1 MMYAQQQQGGPQF
14 NMQGGMR
21 PPFQGNYSGQPMGRG
36 MQMGNPY
43 AMMQGQAVGMGG
55 AGRGGGGGAGMY
67 GPSMYGPPGNAPPGG
82 GTPPGASPGGA
93 PGKGAGAPAGQQGNY
108 GKGSGQGGTA
118 VPITGAPGSA
128 PPAGAA
134 APAAPVTKRKSSAIQ
149 IIDPD
154 SMTEVEVPKPKPKPA
169 PPPPAPPGPAAPVTI
184 TDAAG
189 AAIPL
194 PPPPPPPKAP
204 PLEGPP
210 VNGVAP
216 PAVGGPASAAEAVKA
231 APPAAAEPVAA
242 APAPAS
248 FAAKAAAAA
257 AKPAPAP
264 APAPAAPKPAA
275 TESKAAAPAPAPKA
289 APAAAPPAKAA
300 APAAAA
306 APAEK
311 PRFSAALAK
320 PAPPPAAAPADDDDD
335 DWESADLKLADKPPG
350 IPATMSLRPGGSG
363 TFASSTKS
371 AVATN
376 SNKKTYEKDFLLQF
390 QASCMEPPKG
400 LPDLEIILLGPGADD
415 KGAGGKGGR
424 GGGAQAGGAEWA
436 RGQAVKGGGPP
447 AKGGAAG
454 GDRFDPRNNST
465 YQKGAANDQGKGNR
479 GGRGGNRSSAPGFSG
494 PVAPLE
500 KRDDAW
506 TPQFN
511 GAAGSLEDAQKLER
525 NTKALLNKFTPEK
538 FEKLTA
544 QFLDL
549 DIVKRTDMVL
559 VIDMIFDK
567 ALFEPVFGHMYAML
581 CARCAEK
588 FPEFPDERN
597 PELKP
602 HTFKRL
608 LLNKCQEEFEKENS
622 LQAELDAL
630 PDMEDEK
637 LKEAHKEQVR
647 KKAKQRMLGNMSFIG
662 QLYKQKMLTE
672 KIMHECL
679 IKLLGDIKHP
689 EEDEVECLCKLMT
702 TIGKSI
708 DHAKAKSHMDE
719 YFSRM
724 KEMSA
729 NETLPLR
736 MRFMLQ
742 ETIDLRR
749 GSWDRKVLDPV
760 MVAEAKKK
768 DAAAAKGAG
777 KGLGG
782 KGAGKG
788 AAPAAGGKGLGAGP
802 SRSAAAEWEMAGRGG
817 NAGGA
822 GKGAMAGRGAAAPAA
837 AAAPK
842 AAPLTPEEIEKKLQG
857 NLDEFLS
864 CGDMKELVTCM
875 TELATRVEPAK
886 RAGLGK
892 QLLFGLAIPKSFDSR
907 TDEPRQKVA
916 LLFGG
921 LLGAKLL
928 TAAEAQAGFTD
939 LLEFCEDEVC
949 DVPHIGTYLASFVA
963 RALSEKALP
972 AAYLG
977 TAFAHLV
984 ECETESVS
992 AVRLTLSVLQ
1002 SLRDAHG
1009 GEAAQKAYAEAKLSP
1024 LSFMPK
1030 AQAEGGQKA
1039 VAELLEGAGLACC
1052 DPTLVAGVL
1061 AAQQQESDAKVEAQL
1076 AEIEAYLLQA
1086 MRATPPESD
1095 GAIMEWVGERIEPNV
1110 PNVRLARLVVRSL
1123 LEATCE
1129 GTPSSTKLHT
1139 AITERAKLLRKFLQ
1153 VGKESEQMTLM
1164 FNSLYEVQDYCARKD
1179 WPEKLVKKL
1188 FYQLYEADVILEE
1201 AFTVWR
1207 EDTSD
1212 QGANKMKALVQVNE
1226 FLQWLETTEEE
1237 GEDGED

>member
-1 MMYAQQQQGGPQF
+1 
-14 NMQGGMR
+14 
-21 PPFQGNYSGQPMGRG
+21 
-36 MQMGNPY
+36 
-43 AMMQGQAVGMGG
+43 
-55 AGRGGGGGAGMY
+55 
-67 GPSMYGPPGNAPPGG
+67 
-82 GTPPGASPGGA
+82 
-93 PGKGAGAPAGQQGNY
+93 
-108 GKGSGQGGTA
+108 
-118 VPITGAPGSA
+118 
-128 PPAGAA
+128 
-134 APAAPVTKRKSSAIQ
+134 
-149 IIDPD
+149 
-154 SMTEVEVPKPKPKPA
+154 
-169 PPPPAPPGPAAPVTI
+169 
-184 TDAAG
+184 
-189 AAIPL
+189 
-194 PPPPPPPKAP
+194 
-204 PLEGPP
+204 
-210 VNGVAP
+210 
-216 PAVGGPASAAEAVKA
+216 
-231 APPAAAEPVAA
+231 
-242 APAPAS
+242 
-248 FAAKAAAAA
+248 
-257 AKPAPAP
+257 
-264 APAPAAPKPAA
+264 
-275 TESKAAAPAPAPKA
+275 
-289 APAAAPPAKAA
+289 
-300 APAAAA
+300 
-306 APAEK
+306 
-311 PRFSAALAK
+311 
-320 PAPPPAAAPADDDDD
+320 
-335 DWESADLKLADKPPG
+335 
-350 IPATMSLRPGGSG
+350 MSLRPGGSG

-376 SNKKTYEKDFLLQF
+376 SNKKTFDKDFLMQF
-390 QASCMEPPKG
+390 AAACTEPPKG
-400 LPDLEIILLGPGADD
+400 LPDMEIILLGPGGDAQ
-415 KGAGGKGGR
+415 GAGKGGR
-424 GGGAQAGGAEWA
+424 GGGAQGGAEWA
-436 RGQAVKGGGPP
+436 RGQAIKGGGPP
-447 AKGGAAG
+447 AKGGSG

-465 YQKGAANDQGKGNR
+465 YQKGAANDNRGKG
-479 GGRGGNRSSAPGFSG
+479 GGRGGNRSAPGFSG
-494 PVAPLE
+494 PVVPLE

-506 TPQFN
+506 APQH
-511 GAAGSLEDAQKLER
+511 AAASTALEDVQKLER
-525 NTKALLNKFTPEK
+525 NCKALLNKFTPEK

-622 LQAELDAL
+622 LQEHLDAL
-630 PDMEDEK
+630 PEIEDAKE
-637 LKEAHKEQVR
+637 KEALHEQVR
-647 KKAKQRMLGNMSFIG
+647 IKAKKRMLGNMSFIG

-679 IKLLGDIKHP
+679 IKLLGDIENP

-724 KEMSA
+724 KEMSS
-729 NETLPLR
+729 NEKLTLR

-749 GSWDRKVLDPV
+749 GSWDRKVLDPA
-760 MVAEAKKK
+760 MVAEAKKR
-768 DAAAAKGAG
+768 DAALAKEAKG

-782 KGAGKG
+782 KGGGKG
-788 AAPAAGGKGLGAGP
+788 VGAPAAGGKGLGAGP
-802 SRSAAAEWEMAGRGG
+802 SRSATAEWEAAGRAG

-837 AAAPK
+837 AKPP
-842 AAPLTPEEIEKKLQG
+842 PLTAEQVETKLQG

-864 CGDMKELVTCM
+864 CGDMKELTTCM
-875 TELATRVEPAK
+875 TELGARVEPAK

-907 TDEPRQKVA
+907 TEEPRQKVG

-928 TAAEAQAGFTD
+928 TPAEAQEGFTD

-949 DVPHIGTYLASFVA
+949 DVPHIGTFIATFFA

-992 AVRLTLSVLQ
+992 ALRLTLAVLQ
-1002 SLRDAHG
+1002 CLRDAHG
-1009 GEAAQKAYAEAKLSP
+1009 GEEAAQKAYAEAKLSA
-1024 LSFMPK
+1024 LGWLPK
-1030 AQAEGGQKA
+1030 VQAEGGQKA
-1039 VAELLEGAGLACC
+1039 VADLLEGAGLACC

-1061 AAQQQESDAKVEAQL
+1061 EAQQQESDAKTAAQL

-1110 PNVRLARLVVRSL
+1110 PNVQLARLVMRSL
-1123 LEATCE
+1123 LEATCAE
-1129 GTPSSTKLHT
+1129 TPSSTKLHH
-1139 AITERAKLLRKFLQ
+1139 AIAERAKLLRKFLQ

-1179 WPEKLVKKL
+1179 WPEKLMKKL